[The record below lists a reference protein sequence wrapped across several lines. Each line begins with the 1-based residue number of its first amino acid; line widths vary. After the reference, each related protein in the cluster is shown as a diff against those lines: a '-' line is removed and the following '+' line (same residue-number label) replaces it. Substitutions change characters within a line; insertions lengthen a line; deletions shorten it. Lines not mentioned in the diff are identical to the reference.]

1 MPLLEVVDGDGHG
14 FVMVM
19 SGYVDMKNG
28 MEIYVLRGIAVQPYF
43 NLFAESAQGVD
54 PLHLFSNSYSILSSE
69 IRKNVSS
76 PEAERYFEYSTS
88 TKNATYSHLAPKNMR
103 ITLPLHLSSKVTSA
117 DSQCARCKTWYKSMH
132 CNVS

>member
-1 MPLLEVVDGDGHG
+1 MLEVVDGDGHG

-88 TKNATYSHLAPKNMR
+88 TKNATYSHLAPKKHEDYLAVASQQQGNLCRFSMC
-103 ITLPLHLSSKVTSA
+103 KVQ
-117 DSQCARCKTWYKSMH
+117 D
-132 CNVS
+132 VV